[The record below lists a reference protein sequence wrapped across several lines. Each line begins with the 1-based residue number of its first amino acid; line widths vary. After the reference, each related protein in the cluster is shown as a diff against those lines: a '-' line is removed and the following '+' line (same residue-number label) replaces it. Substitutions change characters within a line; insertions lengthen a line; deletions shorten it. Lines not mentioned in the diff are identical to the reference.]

1 MRPDL
6 TSREKTPSEERWD
19 PPDGCGTEPPGTC
32 SGRKPPTCGEWGKT
46 LQSPSEAH
54 QKSQARRTPYT
65 GSECGKAFGRSAHL
79 AQHRGVHTGAK
90 PHACMECGKAF
101 GRLTHLSQHR
111 GVHTGEKPYAC
122 GECGKAS
129 RRSTRLSRRGWTHAG
144 QRPCTCDACGQALS
158 QSARLSQRRCVH
170 AAEKPRGP
178 RCAAVRHLRAR
189 CGRSPARPGRAAR
202 PWRRA
207 PACRGATRAGEPC
220 RCGGG
225 GKAFGRSSP
234 ARFTCASTPAPS
246 RGQRPPV
253 TRAPPARR
261 GAGQE
266 PEFQKSRDSW
276 AGDWRGPKP
285 QGLPGRMWG
294 CGGSASL
301 RAAEGG
307 SPGRPAKLPEAP
319 GRPPPPTRGHLST
332 AESGGAGPGSQASG
346 APRCS
351 GGRRPHT
358 PARLPAL
365 PGPLLCLWGLPRP
378 PTAHAL
384 LSPPAAA
391 QLPGQPGGCL
401 FHEALSD
408 PQPLWHFP
416 CPEGALVPAQHP
428 FLPAHSQHGPP
439 VVRLSVLPP
448 LLHLHRHHRR
458 RARIS
463 GPRDSSRGS
472 PS

>member
-79 AQHRGVHTGAK
+79 AQHRGAHTGAK

-111 GVHTGEKPYAC
+111 GVHSGEKPYAC

-129 RRSTRLSRRGWTHAG
+129 RRSTHLSRRGWTHAG
-144 QRPCTCDACGQALS
+144 ERPCTCDACGQALS
-158 QSARLSQRRCVH
+158 QSTRLSQRQCVH
-170 AAEKPRGP
+170 TAEKP
-178 RCAAVRHLRAR
+178 C
-189 CGRSPARPGRAAR
+189 GRAAGE
-202 PWRRA
+202 A
-207 PACRGATRAGEPC
+207 PPGPGGPRGLGAGLLPAGAP
-220 RCGGG
+220 RTP
-225 GKAFGRSSP
+225 ASP
-234 ARFTCASTPAPS
+234 AGAAAAGRPSAAARPPGSPAPP
-246 RGQRPPV
+246 RQRPPV
-253 TRAPPARR
+253 TGAPPARR
-261 GAGQE
+261 SAGQE
-266 PEFQKSRDSW
+266 PEFQKSQDSW
-276 AGDWRGPKP
+276 AGDWRVPKP

-294 CGGSASL
+294 CGDSASL
-301 RAAEGG
+301 RAVEGG

-319 GRPPPPTRGHLST
+319 GRPPPPTQGHLST
-332 AESGGAGPGSQASG
+332 AEWGGGSWKPGLRGPQVL
-346 APRCS
+346 
-351 GGRRPHT
+351 RREARPTRRHGCPPC
-358 PARLPAL
+358 PARSCVTGA
-365 PGPLLCLWGLPRP
+365 CPRP
-378 PTAHAL
+378 PTSHAL
-384 LSPPAAA
+384 FSPPAPA

-428 FLPAHSQHGPP
+428 FLPAHSEHGPP
-439 VVRLSVLPP
+439 VVRLLVLPP
-448 LLHLHRHHRR
+448 LLHLHRHHRLP
-458 RARIS
+458 ARIPCP
-463 GPRDSSRGS
+463 GDSSRGS

>member
-1 MRPDL
+1 MDVRKTSGPYKEGPPAQPSCEAGALGDSPHMRPDL
-6 TSREKTPSEERWD
+6 TSPEKTPSEERWD

-246 RGQRPPV
+246 RDP
-253 TRAPPARR
+253 RASRAARR
-261 GAGQE
+261 
-266 PEFQKSRDSW
+266 R
-276 AGDWRGPKP
+276 
-285 QGLPGRMWG
+285 PG
-294 CGGSASL
+294 
-301 RAAEGG
+301 
-307 SPGRPAKLPEAP
+307 
-319 GRPPPPTRGHLST
+319 T
-332 AESGGAGPGSQASG
+332 
-346 APRCS
+346 
-351 GGRRPHT
+351 
-358 PARLPAL
+358 
-365 PGPLLCLWGLPRP
+365 
-378 PTAHAL
+378 
-384 LSPPAAA
+384 
-391 QLPGQPGGCL
+391 
-401 FHEALSD
+401 
-408 PQPLWHFP
+408 
-416 CPEGALVPAQHP
+416 
-428 FLPAHSQHGPP
+428 
-439 VVRLSVLPP
+439 
-448 LLHLHRHHRR
+448 
-458 RARIS
+458 
-463 GPRDSSRGS
+463 
-472 PS
+472 